1 MQNILSV
8 FQISQ
13 KKLLENYDVDEKKIS
28 VIHLGVKKN
37 NFSLSEKQNYI
48 LFVGDRGRYKNFK
61 NLLFAFKDSNF
72 LKRNYKILCFG
83 GKQFSKEEKEL
94 FNNLQ
99 IENCIQQRFG
109 DDLELQRY
117 YINSKVFIS
126 VRLVEGFGLTPL
138 EAMSFGCP
146 VICSNIP
153 VFREIFENSCT
164 YVDPNNPEDIRNKI
178 EELIKSTSMQEKLI
192 SQGNKTVEKYSW
204 IKCASKSANLYKNL
218 YLKK

>member
-13 KKLLENYDVDEKKIS
+13 KKLLENYDVDEKKFLSFI
-28 VIHLGVKKN
+28 LVKKN

-72 LKRNYKILCFG
+72 LKEIIKFFVL

-126 VRLVEGFGLTPL
+126 VSLVEGFGLTPL
-138 EAMSFGCP
+138 EAMSFVVLLFV
-146 VICSNIP
+146 VIYQ
-153 VFREIFENSCT
+153 F
-164 YVDPNNPEDIRNKI
+164 
-178 EELIKSTSMQEKLI
+178 L
-192 SQGNKTVEKYSW
+192 EKY
-204 IKCASKSANLYKNL
+204 
-218 YLKK
+218 